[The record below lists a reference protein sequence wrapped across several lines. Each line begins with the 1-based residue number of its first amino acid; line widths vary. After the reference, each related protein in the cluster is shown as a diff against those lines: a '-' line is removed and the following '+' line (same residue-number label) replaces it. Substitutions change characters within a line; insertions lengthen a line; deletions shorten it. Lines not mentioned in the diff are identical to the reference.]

1 MNDIKKLGETVD
13 ILNQIRDNLQ
23 DEVRSLKEDIDLL
36 TTIREAQSK
45 MIDKLQKENLE
56 LKNKISEKDSIL
68 SVDTLIKGHELS
80 SRPIQRVINTS
91 CIELYEENG
100 RLNLRLN
107 SLKDLL
113 IFCHMSGILGMAH
126 SEGHSQEVDFVYH
139 SMKVLGIDYQLDI
152 SEEEYEKYIAERIKC

>member
-1 MNDIKKLGETVD
+1 MNDTKKLGETVD

-23 DEVRSLKEDIDLL
+23 DEVRSLKEDIELL

-45 MIDKLQKENLE
+45 MIDKLHKENLE
-56 LKNKISEKDSIL
+56 LKNKISEKDNVL

-100 RLNLRLN
+100 RLNLRIK
-107 SLKDLL
+107 SLEDLL
-113 IFCHMSGILGMAH
+113 IFCHRSGILGMSY
-126 SEGHSQEVDFVYH
+126 SEGLNQEVDYVYK
-139 SMKVLGIDYQLDI
+139 SLKILSIDYSSDI
-152 SEEEYEKYIAERIKC
+152 SEKDYEKYIQERLK